1 MKLGLVIKITNGG
14 ESEGFSINKND
25 SWAHYATDA
34 RSAIKELSNFD
45 ASEKTVYLL
54 KFLGTL
60 GYLLCVIKARPEGS
74 GRPNDNTAVWV
85 HVPSNLRI
93 SSEEIINI
101 LKNVEQAISE
111 EKKTN
116 EAQLIDLFNREYETD
131 DVLISSVSTIAS
143 KQDSTYGIRYY
154 NGDFLLNELLGPY
167 VAQQEYGKYKGIILI
182 DQKQGILHNS
192 NTELIFEPKKILR
205 FNPVEPIDGFTAY
218 FKSQNQFIPFSKSIE
233 VPDGTS
239 LLLFWRKKYYATI
252 QKTFI
257 AKGGPNLP
265 NDALIR
271 PVDYKVLIPK
281 NIFFVTDNNN
291 IPLKEFDV
299 SINFQWMEGDFMEI
313 SDASYQQGLTI
324 TVKSKGYSDWQKY
337 NFHLQLDR
345 QQPIM
350 LVKRM
355 YHYEFLIPVYDG
367 DKDTK
372 NDAILTVETHRK
384 ISSSP
389 IKGYTTYGDRI
400 QEGEGHLNRLFVD
413 DRWLSKIKYMAYG
426 FASCVLVLL
435 LYAGCSALENYE
447 FQLGWPPIKEIKHAP
462 QSTLPQESDATVSQD
477 TEKTD
482 LQRAIEYLE
491 ASETWYKDSLD
502 NFDATRGLFEALNDF
517 NLDVLKQ
524 KKNAGL
530 NDSGKFSEVVT
541 LLDKYISSDKNPH
554 VGKENYDGKYNGPND
569 KGIKVENY
577 IKWLKEDHSPYVAP
591 ADANDKP
598 KEQRSNITGRKKTDP
613 APANPQGSGQPG
625 NTGNKRGR
633 L

>member
-93 SSEEIINI
+93 SSEETINI

-131 DVLISSVSTIAS
+131 DVLISAVGTITS
-143 KQDSTYGIRYY
+143 KQGSPYGIRYY

-167 VAQQEYGKYKGIILI
+167 IAQQEYGKYKGIILI
-182 DQKQGILHNS
+182 DKKQRILHNS

-205 FNPVEPIDGFTAY
+205 FNSVEPIDGFTAY
-218 FKSQNQFIPFSKSIE
+218 FKSQTQFIPFSKSIE

-239 LLLFWRKKYYATI
+239 LSLFWRKKNYATI

-271 PVDYKVLIPK
+271 PVDFKVLIPK

-313 SDASYQQGLTI
+313 SEASYQQGLTI

-355 YHYEFLIPVYDG
+355 YHYEFSIPVYDG

-400 QEGEGHLNRLFVD
+400 QEGKGHVNRLFVD

-435 LYAGCSALENYE
+435 LYAGYSALEKNE
-447 FQLGWPPIKEIKHAP
+447 N
-462 QSTLPQESDATVSQD
+462 TLPQKSDATVSQN

-491 ASETWYKDSLD
+491 TSETWHKDSLD
-502 NFDATRGLFEALNDF
+502 NFEATKGLFDVLNDF

-524 KKNAGL
+524 KKEAGL
-530 NDSGKFSEVVT
+530 SDSANFSEIVS
-541 LLDKYISSDKNPH
+541 LLENYIASGRNPH
-554 VGKENYDGKYNGPND
+554 VGKENFDGKYNGPND
-569 KGIKVENY
+569 KGIKIEEY
-577 IKWLKEDHSPYVAP
+577 KKWLKEDHSPYVAP
-591 ADANDKP
+591 VDANYKP
-598 KEQRSNITGRKKTDP
+598 KEQRINITGKKKTDP
-613 APANPQGSGQPG
+613 APANPQGNGQPE

>member
-74 GRPNDNTAVWV
+74 GRPNDNTAAWV
-85 HVPSNLRI
+85 HVPSNARI
-93 SSEEIINI
+93 SSEETINI

-111 EKKTN
+111 KKKTN

-131 DVLISSVSTIAS
+131 DVLISAVGTIAS
-143 KQDSTYGIRYY
+143 KQDSSYGIRYY

-205 FNPVEPIDGFTAY
+205 FNPVETIDGFTAY
-218 FKSQNQFIPFSKSIE
+218 FKSQTQFVPFSKSIE

-239 LLLFWRKKYYATI
+239 LSLFWRRKNYAII

-257 AKGGPNLP
+257 AKGGPTLP

-291 IPLKEFDV
+291 IPIKEFDV
-299 SINFQWMEGDFMEI
+299 SINFQWMEGEFMEI
-313 SDASYQQGLTI
+313 SEASYQQGLTI

-355 YHYEFLIPVYDG
+355 YHYEFSIPVYDG

-400 QEGEGHLNRLFVD
+400 QEGEGHVNRLFVD

-447 FQLGWPPIKEIKHAP
+447 FQLDWPPFKK
-462 QSTLPQESDATVSQD
+462 VSQQHA
-477 TEKTD
+477 EKWNNNDNNQDEAGTD
-482 LQRAIEYLE
+482 NVPVDSLTLAINYLNNNE
-491 ASETWYKDSLD
+491 VWNKDSLETYP
-502 NFDATRGLFEALNDF
+502 ATRELFDDLNDF
-517 NLDVLKQ
+517 HSSNV
-524 KKNAGL
+524 
-530 NDSGKFSEVVT
+530 DS
-541 LLDKYISSDKNPH
+541 KYNPQLRTSSRFEQVRKALIDNFNKGYNPRI
-554 VGKENYDGKYNGPND
+554 GKEANDGKYNP
-569 KGIKVENY
+569 
-577 IKWLKEDHSPYVAP
+577 
-591 ADANDKP
+591 ANDKKISVP
-598 KEQRSNITGRKKTDP
+598 NYLDWLSKDHSIEMQKHEQETHKSSIKGNQV
-613 APANPQGSGQPG
+613 PANPQGSELPEQPKKKSRKI
-625 NTGNKRGR
+625 N
-633 L
+633 

>member
-74 GRPNDNTAVWV
+74 GRPNDNTAAWV
-85 HVPSNLRI
+85 HVPSNVRI
-93 SSEEIINI
+93 SSEETINI

-111 EKKTN
+111 KKKTN

-131 DVLISSVSTIAS
+131 DVLISAVGTIAS
-143 KQDSTYGIRYY
+143 KQDSSYGIRYY

-205 FNPVEPIDGFTAY
+205 FNPVETIDGFTAY
-218 FKSQNQFIPFSKSIE
+218 FKSQTQFVPFSKSIE

-239 LLLFWRKKYYATI
+239 LSLFWRRKNYAII

-257 AKGGPNLP
+257 AKGGPTLP

-291 IPLKEFDV
+291 IPIKEFDV
-299 SINFQWMEGDFMEI
+299 SINFQWMEGEFMEI
-313 SDASYQQGLTI
+313 SEASYQQGLTI

-355 YHYEFLIPVYDG
+355 YHYEFSIPVYDG

-400 QEGEGHLNRLFVD
+400 QEGEGHVNRLFVD

-447 FQLGWPPIKEIKHAP
+447 FQLDWPPFKK
-462 QSTLPQESDATVSQD
+462 VSQQH
-477 TEKTD
+477 TEKWNNNDNSQDEVGTD
-482 LQRAIEYLE
+482 NVPVDSLSLAINYLDRNE
-491 ASETWYKDSLD
+491 VWNKDSLEAYP
-502 NFDATRGLFEALNDF
+502 ATKGLFDYLNDF
-517 NLDVLKQ
+517 DVSNVTSKFETQLSGSTKLEQ
-524 KKNAGL
+524 VKNAL
-530 NDSGKFSEVVT
+530 IDN
-541 LLDKYISSDKNPH
+541 SDKRYNPRI
-554 VGKENYDGKYNGPND
+554 GKDANDGKYNP
-569 KGIKVENY
+569 
-577 IKWLKEDHSPYVAP
+577 
-591 ADANDKP
+591 ANDKKISVPNYIDWLSKDHSKDIP
-598 KEQRSNITGRKKTDP
+598 KQEQPTTPSKIKEGYKKVTPKIGNEKPEQPKNNGRKI
-613 APANPQGSGQPG
+613 N
-625 NTGNKRGR
+625 
-633 L
+633 

>member
-74 GRPNDNTAVWV
+74 GRPNDNTAAWV
-85 HVPSNLRI
+85 HVPSNVRI
-93 SSEEIINI
+93 SSEETINI

-131 DVLISSVSTIAS
+131 DVLISAVGTIAS
-143 KQDSTYGIRYY
+143 KQDSSYGIRYY

-218 FKSQNQFIPFSKSIE
+218 FKSQTQFIPFSKSIE
-233 VPDGTS
+233 VPVGTS
-239 LLLFWRKKYYATI
+239 LSLFWRKKNYATI
-252 QKTFI
+252 QKSFI
-257 AKGGPNLP
+257 TKGGPNLP

-313 SDASYQQGLTI
+313 SEASYQQGLTI
-324 TVKSKGYSDWQKY
+324 TVKSKGYSNWQKY

-355 YHYEFLIPVYDG
+355 YHYEFSIPVYDG

-400 QEGEGHLNRLFVD
+400 QEGEGHVNRLFVD
-413 DRWLSKIKYMAYG
+413 DRWLSKIRYMAYG

-447 FQLGWPPIKEIKHAP
+447 FQLDWPPFKK
-462 QSTLPQESDATVSQD
+462 VSQQH
-477 TEKTD
+477 TEKWNNNDNNQDKVGTD
-482 LQRAIEYLE
+482 NVPVDSLALAINYLNNNE
-491 ASETWYKDSLD
+491 IWNKDSLETYP
-502 NFDATRGLFEALNDF
+502 ATRELFDDLNDF
-517 NLDVLKQ
+517 YSSNV
-524 KKNAGL
+524 
-530 NDSGKFSEVVT
+530 DS
-541 LLDKYISSDKNPH
+541 KYNPQLRTSSRFEQVRKALIDNFNKGYNPRI
-554 VGKENYDGKYNGPND
+554 GKEANDGKYNPADD
-569 KGIKVENY
+569 KKISVPNY
-577 IKWLKEDHSPYVAP
+577 IDWLSKDHSKDIPKQEQPTAP
-591 ADANDKP
+591 SRIKEASKKVTPQVGNEKP
-598 KEQRSNITGRKKTDP
+598 ELPKNNGRKI
-613 APANPQGSGQPG
+613 N
-625 NTGNKRGR
+625 
-633 L
+633 